1 MIVLEYVVPDEPEPT
16 LAAQGAFELD
26 LTMLV
31 TFGSGKERTQREFSE
46 LAMEAGFS
54 REFKATYIFANVWA
68 LEFTK

>member
-1 MIVLEYVVPDEPEPT
+1 
-16 LAAQGAFELD
+16 
-26 LTMLV
+26 MLV